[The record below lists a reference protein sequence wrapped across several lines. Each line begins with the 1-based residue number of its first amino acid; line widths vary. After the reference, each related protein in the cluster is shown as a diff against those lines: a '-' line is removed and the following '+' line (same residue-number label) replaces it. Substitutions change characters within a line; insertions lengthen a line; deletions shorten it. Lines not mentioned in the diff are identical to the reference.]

1 MVSTRLRR
9 DNIINSKA
17 IKTSEYKRKLFY
29 SNFENGRKKRMSLY
43 DKLKPKLEKRSRN
56 LIEKNKTE
64 LKGKNKPKSW
74 TLNKKK
80 LNKNISSKN
89 NVTVGIQGG
98 SNSVDRNSTASFDED
113 ENDEQT
119 AVLSRRSSL
128 RSSLLDVARNESFD
142 SVYTDI
148 ANRIEK

>member
-1 MVSTRLRR
+1 
-9 DNIINSKA
+9 
-17 IKTSEYKRKLFY
+17 
-29 SNFENGRKKRMSLY
+29 MSLY